1 MALDT
6 HDTHSPDHPA
16 NRPEFSEKEPVLLP
30 SSLKDA
36 LENNDI
42 ESALIIRDE
51 IVAELVYLKQVMMA
65 TDNVFAINKLRTII
79 ERL

>member
-1 MALDT
+1 MTLDT
-6 HDTHSPDHPA
+6 HDTYNQDNPI
-16 NRPEFSEKEPVLLP
+16 NRPEFAEKEPVLLP

-51 IVAELVYLKQVMMA
+51 IVAELVYLKQVMKS
-65 TDNVFAINKLRTII
+65 THNKFSINKLRSII